1 MLLCFSLL
9 SGATLINAVSFC
21 QQKEEGKVQGQL
33 NHTDSTQYIRDLKS
47 QIEELK
53 HEVRPPSLMLH
64 YRALYTFSCQI
75 AFGVFNLVM
84 QRVSHHRALFSFFL

>member
-64 YRALYTFSCQI
+64 
-75 AFGVFNLVM
+75 
-84 QRVSHHRALFSFFL
+84 